1 MLVDSHCH
9 LNYEGLAH
17 DVDAVIERGRAAGIG
32 TFLSINTKLREYDEI
47 IALVDQYHDVFGTVG
62 IHPHEAQAETGM
74 GAADLIARTAHP
86 RIIGLGETG
95 LDYFYENA
103 PRDHQIKSFKEHIA
117 AARETGL
124 PLVIH
129 SRDAEADSFD
139 ILSAELE
146 KGPFKA
152 VIHCFTGSRNFM
164 KQMVD
169 LGFYISI
176 SGIVTFKK
184 ATDLQQTAKA
194 IPDDRLLVE
203 TDAPF
208 LAPVP
213 YRGKICEPAYVADTA
228 RFLANLR
235 GIELE
240 DLARQ
245 TTANFFRLFS
255 KATPPSGLA
264 AQ

>member
-1 MLVDSHCH
+1 
-9 LNYEGLAH
+9 
-17 DVDAVIERGRAAGIG
+17 
-32 TFLSINTKLREYDEI
+32 
-47 IALVDQYHDVFGTVG
+47 
-62 IHPHEAQAETGM
+62 M

-124 PLVIH
+124 PLIIH

-139 ILSAELE
+139 ILSAQLK

-169 LGFYISI
+169 LGFFISI

-184 ATDLQQTAKA
+184 ATDLQETAKA

-235 GIELE
+235 GVELE

-245 TTANFFRLFS
+245 TTTNFFRLFS
-255 KATPPSGLA
+255 KATPPGALA